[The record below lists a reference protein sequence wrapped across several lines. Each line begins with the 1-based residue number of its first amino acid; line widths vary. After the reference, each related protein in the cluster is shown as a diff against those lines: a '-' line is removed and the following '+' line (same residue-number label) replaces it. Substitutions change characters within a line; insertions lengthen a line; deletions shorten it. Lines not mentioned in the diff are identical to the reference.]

1 MKGSTMKAIVKFA
14 AIAAFGVA
22 QAPLAFAH
30 AKLESSSPQANSVVS
45 PAPAQ
50 VRLQFSDPLEL
61 PFSKIKLV
69 DESGAVV
76 TPAKITADPAN
87 PKVLVAPVPALKAG
101 AYRVQWSTVTRDGH
115 KVKGEFSFRVK

>member
-1 MKGSTMKAIVKFA
+1 MNNRYLATAALAA
-14 AIAAFGVA
+14 AIFAPAA
-22 QAPLAFAH
+22 LAH
-30 AKLESSSPQANSVVS
+30 TKLESSSPQANSVVS

-69 DESGAVV
+69 DEQGTVV
-76 TPAKITADPAN
+76 EPAKIVIDPAN
-87 PKVLVAPVPALKAG
+87 PKAMIATTPGLHAG

-115 KVKGEFSFRVK
+115 KVKGEFGFRVK